1 MPVALQDRKRTSSDL
16 QSWKDDIAA
25 YERAFK
31 SWEGRVEKI
40 LKRYRDEPR
49 TGTTQ
54 WTEAHFNILWS
65 NVQTLSA
72 ATFSRLPKPDV
83 SRRYRDQDPVGRVAA
98 MILERGLE
106 YHVQHY
112 PEYRTAMKASVLD
125 RFLGARGTDWVRY
138 EPHFRAIPP
147 QPADGDQVTE
157 DIDTPDEELDYE
169 CVAVDYV
176 HWKDFGHSVARTWE
190 EVNRV
195 WRRVFMTKDQ
205 IIERFGTEVAK
216 LVPLDADPRQQTQD
230 KNYAAQNQR
239 DCATIYE
246 GWDKSERKAVWFS
259 KSVKDFLDEKDDP
272 LGLED
277 VFPCPPPLYGTLT
290 NETLVPVPDFT
301 LYQDQQNELD
311 LLADRIDGLVKA
323 LKVCGGYDASIP
335 ELQRIFTEGEN
346 GTLVPIKNW
355 AAFAEK
361 NGLVGALSLVDL
373 TPIANAL
380 KAAYEAFEQIKNQV
394 YEITGISDII
404 RGQTKASETA
414 TAQQIKGQYASLRLK
429 AYQDEVAVFATGTLS
444 LMGQIICRKFSPDTI
459 MKISGAEQF
468 PEQDRQYI
476 QPALELLIG
485 PQRMADPD
493 AEEGPNPVREFRIS
507 IAADS
512 MVYLDEQAEQE
523 SRVAFLQATGSY
535 IEQVAAA
542 MQQTPKEMAAVLL
555 PLLMDMLKFGVTGY
569 RVGKSIEG
577 AFDEAADKLKL
588 LSQQP
593 PQQPQLPPEVQV
605 EQMKQHGAAQA
616 KQADLAF
623 EKEKGMA
630 TLQADK
636 EKHAMQLQ
644 SDREKAAIEQQTQR
658 EKMASEAQ
666 LERERMR
673 LEDVKHER
681 EMHHQAAVASDK
693 TVQNVKD
700 AFSQH
705 EQKVTGAIKDSEHR
719 QQLGAAKN
727 EGAIREHAAK
737 TDGANREAAAKQE
750 GAAREADAKQS
761 AAEDAKKEL
770 KQMGDAI
777 TKLIEQL
784 GKPKKILRG
793 KDGRAEGVETVQ

>member
-1 MPVALQDRKRTSSDL
+1 MPVELKDRKRTSRDL
-16 QSWKDDIAA
+16 QSWLDDVAA

-72 ATFSRLPKPDV
+72 ATNARLPKPDV

-98 MILERGLE
+98 QLLERGLE

-112 PEYRTAMKASVLD
+112 PEYRTAMKGCVLD
-125 RFLGARGTDWVRY
+125 RYLGARGTNWVRY
-138 EPHFRAIPP
+138 EPHFRAAKAGLPT
-147 QPADGDQVTE
+147 DGDQVTE
-157 DIDTPDEELDYE
+157 DVDEPNEELDYE

-190 EVNRV
+190 EVPRV
-195 WRRVFMTKDQ
+195 WRKVYMRKEAL
-205 IIERFGTEVAK
+205 IARFGAEVAK
-216 LVPLDADPRQQTQD
+216 LVPLDADPRQQTAD
-230 KNYAAQNQR
+230 RSYSPQNQ
-239 DCATIYE
+239 DECATIYE
-246 GWDKSERKAVWFS
+246 GWDKEKRIAVWFS
-259 KSVKDFLDEKDDP
+259 KSVKDFLDQKDDP
-272 LGLED
+272 LKLEG

-290 NETLVPVPDFT
+290 NDTLVPVPDFT

-361 NGLVGALSLVDL
+361 NGLQGALSLVDL

-380 KAAYEAFEQIKNQV
+380 KAAYEAFEQIKSQV
-394 YEITGISDII
+394 YELTGISDII
-404 RGQTKASETA
+404 RGATDARETLG
-414 TAQQIKGQYASLRLK
+414 AQKLKGQYASLRLK

-444 LMGQIICRKFSPDTI
+444 LMGQVICRKFSPDTI
-459 MKISGAEQF
+459 AKIAGAAQF
-468 PEQDRQYI
+468 PPQDQQYI

-493 AEEGPNPVREFRIS
+493 ADEGPNPVREFRIS

-523 SRVAFLQATGSY
+523 SRVAFLTATSTY
-535 IEQVAAA
+535 IEKVGQA
-542 MQQTPKEMAAVLL
+542 MQTTPPQMAAVLL

-577 AFDEAADKLKL
+577 AFDEAADKMKL
-588 LSQQP
+588 IAQQ
-593 PQQPQLPPEVQV
+593 PQQPQEPPEVQI
-605 EQMKQHGAAQA
+605 EKMKQQAEAQRS
-616 KQADLAF
+616 QAELAQD
-623 EKEKGMA
+623 KEKGIA
-630 TLQADK
+630 ELALQ
-636 EKHAMQLQ
+636 
-644 SDREKAAIEQQTQR
+644 REKQNGEFQLQR
-658 EKMASEAQ
+658 EKMQGDWQ
-666 LERERMR
+666 L
-673 LEDVKHER
+673 DDAKHQR
-681 EMHHQAAVASDK
+681 EMHQRSQEAGDE
-693 TVQNVKD
+693 TVRNVKD
-700 AFSQH
+700 AFSAH
-705 EQKVTGAIKDSEHR
+705 EQTVTKKITDHEHK
-719 QQLGAAKN
+719 QALGAAKQ
-727 EGAIREHAAK
+727 EGSQ
-737 TDGANREAAAKQE
+737 REAAAKMDGAARESEAKAE
-750 GAAREADAKQS
+750 GAAREAEAKADA
-761 AAEDAKKEL
+761 AAEARKEL
-770 KQMGDAI
+770 KELGASI

-784 GKPKKILRG
+784 GKPKKITRG